1 METSEKIRK
10 ISKEMTCLK
19 CDIRKVNSKMFA
31 LRDRLQTLDQQRIE
45 MKQRYEQ
52 LDEELFN
59 LEIGPTV
66 VKAKAEPKPKKKEKS
81 ELSLK
86 DLASKLSPEKARE
99 MIALLEALEKKGE

>member
-10 ISKEMTCLK
+10 ISEEMACLK
-19 CDIRKVNSKMFA
+19 CDIRKINQKMFA
-31 LRDRLQTLDQQRIE
+31 LRDRLQDLDQQRIE
-45 MKQRYEQ
+45 LKQKYEQ

-66 VKAKAEPKPKKKEKS
+66 VKTKTEPKPKREKP
-81 ELSLK
+81 EPSLK
-86 DLASKLSPEKARE
+86 ELVAKLSPEKAKE